1 MKLAV
6 TVLPLQINNVIYYF
20 YNYSHLLRVLKQM
33 IQIKVNINLKGF
45 NFGCPFCHKAC
56 Y

>member
-6 TVLPLQINNVIYYF
+6 TVLPLQIKNVIYYF
-20 YNYSHLLRVLKQM
+20 CDYSHLLRVLEQM
-33 IQIKVNINLKGF
+33 VQIKVNINWKGF
-45 NFGCPFCHKAC
+45 NFGYPYYQKAC

>member
-6 TVLPLQINNVIYYF
+6 TVLLLQIKNVIYYF
-20 YNYSHLLRVLKQM
+20 CNYCHLLRVLEQM

-45 NFGCPFCHKAC
+45 NFGCPFDQKAC

>member
-6 TVLPLQINNVIYYF
+6 TVLLLQINNVIYNF
-20 YNYSHLLRVLKQM
+20 CNYSHLLRVLEQM

-45 NFGCPFCHKAC
+45 SFGCPFYQKAC